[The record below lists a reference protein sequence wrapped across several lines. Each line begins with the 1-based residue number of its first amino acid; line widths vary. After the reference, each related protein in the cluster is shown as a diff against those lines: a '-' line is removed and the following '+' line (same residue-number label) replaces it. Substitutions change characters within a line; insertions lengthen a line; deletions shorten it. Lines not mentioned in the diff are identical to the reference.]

1 MDKMLQTLKKHL
13 DGLDTDIN
21 LKDSMPSKV
30 STYRFGEG
38 MKAINELVG
47 CLQVLRSKLNKLQ
60 TIVSKMEFG
69 FEDRAPFETSSSS
82 TSELLLNQARE
93 LITSARFV
101 DKELFDANLN
111 ASLSGVEISFE
122 MDSPLPLLEAKNFKT
137 LSAYIASKK
146 DEISVCMNSIRTLS
160 ELDSMES
167 SDMASANVSA
177 ADILKIFQGR

>member
-13 DGLDTDIN
+13 DGLDTGTN
-21 LKDSMPSKV
+21 LKDSLPSQV

-47 CLQVLRSKLNKLQ
+47 CLQVLRSKLNKLS
-60 TIVSKMEFG
+60 TLVSKMEFG
-69 FEDRAPFETSSSS
+69 FEDRVPFEADTANTGS
-82 TSELLLNQARE
+82 LLMNQARE
-93 LITSARFV
+93 LIAGARFV

-122 MDSPLPLLEAKNFKT
+122 MDSPLPLLESKNFKT
-137 LSAYIASKK
+137 LNAYIASKK
-146 DEISVCMNSIRTLS
+146 DEISMCMNSIRTLS

-167 SDMASANVSA
+167 SEAKLAEVSA
-177 ADILKIFQGR
+177 ADILKVFQGR